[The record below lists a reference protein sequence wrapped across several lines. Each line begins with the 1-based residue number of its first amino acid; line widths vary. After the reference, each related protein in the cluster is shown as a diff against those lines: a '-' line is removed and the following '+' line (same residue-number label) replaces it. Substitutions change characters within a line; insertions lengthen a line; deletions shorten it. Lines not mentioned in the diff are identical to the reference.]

1 MEQTDHSPLDAAE
14 TWARLEAGFFDQSRR
29 LFRQASQVALAAVC
43 HSPGQRG
50 LIRFTHLV
58 NLVLFFGCLAAGLSM
73 VGQGIRPALW
83 MCALPYITFFLALIN
98 PLALALALRLHAN
111 LHHFEGAVLYPTHLH
126 LENDDGGSDYPLD
139 DLTRVYR
146 GIGWTV
152 LLWQGEETL
161 LALPV
166 PDTACSEGGEAL
178 LANLRQTAPQAIY
191 GAFHRSWPR
200 QVKIYLLWGLY
211 FLVTVLSASAFQTA
225 RDGLQLI
232 ISPNWE
238 GGAAISLA
246 YDHQKGTLSF
256 AEETTVPVTGEV
268 KIQWQT
274 ATCCAV
280 TYQSPDGQTHVQL
293 LDGASGRGDR
303 LQSDPI
309 TGSWQQNAFFWDPGI
324 TLQWDSDAGC
334 YRLLTGGGESV
345 YRQWQSFDGLGI
357 ALCNSEG
364 LPEWTLTATHIATW
378 KADGSYG
385 DCEALVLSPVSLDD
399 TDERV
404 WLHPSEDTD
413 TAASAS

>member
-73 VGQGIRPALW
+73 VGQGIRPTLW

-191 GAFHRSWPR
+191 GALHRSWPR

-274 ATCCAV
+274 DTCCAV